1 MRDFRQFD
9 TPAMRE
15 RVSMDVLLK
24 RGEISFSVPGMPE
37 SKADVG
43 GQVEVSMAALA
54 RHHERL
60 TQ

>member
-15 RVSMDVLLK
+15 RASMDVLLK
-24 RGEISFSVPGMPE
+24 RGEISSSV
-37 SKADVG
+37 D
-43 GQVEVSMAALA
+43 GQVEVATAALA
-54 RHHERL
+54 RYHERL

>member
-37 SKADVG
+37 SKADVD
-43 GQVEVSMAALA
+43 GQVEVAMAALA
-54 RHHERL
+54 RYHEWL

>member
-37 SKADVG
+37 SKADVD

>member
-1 MRDFRQFD
+1 MRDFRRFD

-37 SKADVG
+37 ST
-43 GQVEVSMAALA
+43 A
-54 RHHERL
+54 R
-60 TQ
+60 